1 MNSLNSRVHAVSR
14 ITVAFVWM
22 YHGLVP
28 KLLGPHSDE
37 LYLASIHGIPDEFL
51 PLLLKM
57 GGVAEIAFGV
67 VVIVFWRS
75 RWPFVVSV
83 VILVLLLIDV
93 AIVAPEY
100 LLAAFNPVT
109 LNLSVIGL
117 CVIGFLTT
125 EQGTDS
131 SN

>member
-1 MNSLNSRVHAVSR
+1 MSRV
-14 ITVAFVWM
+14 TVAFVWI

-51 PLLLKM
+51 SLLLKL
-57 GGVAEIAFGV
+57 GGVAEIAFGIAV
-67 VVIVFWRS
+67 VVFWRS
-75 RWPFVVSV
+75 RWPFIVSV
-83 VILVLLLIDV
+83 VILTLLLVDV

-100 LLAAFNPVT
+100 LLAAFNPVS
-109 LNLSVIGL
+109 LNLSVISL
-117 CVIGFLTT
+117 CVIGFLTK
-125 EQGTDS
+125 EQGADS